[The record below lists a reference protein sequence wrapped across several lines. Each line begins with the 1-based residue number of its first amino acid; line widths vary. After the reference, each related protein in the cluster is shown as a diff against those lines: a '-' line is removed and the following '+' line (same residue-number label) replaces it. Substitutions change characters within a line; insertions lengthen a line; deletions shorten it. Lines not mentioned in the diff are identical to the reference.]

1 MVKKYRYAADIID
14 TKVIITKN
22 SVLSMEGKRHWGCA
36 VSFLGKSCMRESKK
50 GNDSD
55 AALSL

>member
-22 SVLSMEGKRHWGCA
+22 SVLSMEGKRHWGCT
-36 VSFLGKSCMRESKK
+36 VSFFGEIMHEGIKERK
-50 GNDSD
+50 
-55 AALSL
+55 